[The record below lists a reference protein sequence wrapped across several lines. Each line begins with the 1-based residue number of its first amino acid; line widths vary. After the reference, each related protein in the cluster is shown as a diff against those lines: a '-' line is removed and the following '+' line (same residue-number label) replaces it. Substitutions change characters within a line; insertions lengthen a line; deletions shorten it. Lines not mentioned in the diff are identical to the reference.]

1 MNVYFTLY
9 LGSVTIAAVSQV
21 LLKKSALKEYDSF
34 WREYVNPLVIGG
46 YGLLFFSMFLTILAF
61 RGLDYKNGPVIESAG
76 YVLVLLLSRIFFAEK
91 ISARKLMG
99 TFCILGG
106 IAVFYL

>member
-1 MNVYFTLY
+1 MNVYFALY

-34 WREYVNPLVIGG
+34 WKEYVNPLVTGG
-46 YGLLFFSMFLTILAF
+46 YVLLFFSMFLTILAF

-91 ISARKLMG
+91 ISVRKLAG
-99 TFCILGG
+99 TVCILGG
-106 IAVFYL
+106 IVVFYL